1 MSDGF
6 EICDRDLTPA
16 LLARYQQASA
26 IACDTET
33 MGLLPLRDRLCLVQ
47 LADADGYVAVVR
59 LELGQTE
66 APRLKELLEAPGILK
81 LFHFARFDLAT
92 LRHHLGI
99 TVAPVFCSK
108 IASKLGRTYSPRHGL
123 KELVKE
129 LEGIELDKTA
139 QSSDWGNAMYLS
151 EEQLRYAANDVRY
164 LHNLHQTLTT
174 MLQREGRW
182 ELAQDCFNCLP
193 TFVALD
199 LLQYTGIFEH

>member
-6 EICDRDLTPA
+6 EICDRDLTPD
-16 LLARYQQASA
+16 LLQRYLQASA

-33 MGLLPLRDRLCLVQ
+33 MGLVPQRDRLCLVQ
-47 LADADGYVAVVR
+47 LADPDGHVAVVR
-59 LELGQTE
+59 IELGQTA
-66 APRLKELLEAPGILK
+66 APLLQQLLEAPGILK

-92 LRHHLGI
+92 LKHHLGI
-99 TVAPVFCSK
+99 AVAPVFCTK
-108 IASKLGRTYSPRHGL
+108 IASKLSRTYSPRHGL

-139 QSSDWGNAMYLS
+139 QSSDWGNAMALS

-164 LHNLHQTLTT
+164 LHSIHSTLAA
-174 MLQREGRW
+174 MLNREGRW
-182 ELAQDCFNCLP
+182 QLAQDCFQCLP

-199 LLQYTGIFEH
+199 LLQYNGVFEH

>member
-59 LELGQTE
+59 IELGQTE
-66 APRLKELLEAPGILK
+66 APRLKELLEAPDILK

-139 QSSDWGNAMYLS
+139 QSSDWGNAMHLS